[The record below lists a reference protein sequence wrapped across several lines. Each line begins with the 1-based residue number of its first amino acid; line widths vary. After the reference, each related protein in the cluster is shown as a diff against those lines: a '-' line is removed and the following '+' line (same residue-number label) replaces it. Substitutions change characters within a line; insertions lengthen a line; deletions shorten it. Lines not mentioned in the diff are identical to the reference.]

1 MLFLKYL
8 LYSAH
13 LSAPGNARLHCPQA
27 QDNAEVSD
35 KRAGSILPLIR
46 L

>member
-8 LYSAH
+8 LYNAH
-13 LSAPGNARLHCPQA
+13 LAAPGNARLRCPQA

-35 KRAGSILPLIR
+35 KRASSILPLIH